1 MPQVPEW
8 NLPKIKPIYN
18 PLDVGAPATLKQKSL
33 IDTLCRRR
41 KIEVPDMKSLTKGQA
56 AAIISGMLEKVDD

>member
-1 MPQVPEW
+1 MPEVPEW

-18 PLDVGAPATLKQKSL
+18 PTDVSAPATLKQRSL

-41 KIEVPDMKSLTKGQA
+41 KIELPDMKSLTKGQA
-56 AAIISGMLEKVDD
+56 AAVISRVLESVDD